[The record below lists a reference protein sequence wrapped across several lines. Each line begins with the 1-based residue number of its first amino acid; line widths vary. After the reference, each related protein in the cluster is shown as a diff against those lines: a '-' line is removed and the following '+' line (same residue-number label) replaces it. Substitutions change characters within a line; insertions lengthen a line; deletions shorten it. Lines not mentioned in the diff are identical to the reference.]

1 MKHPV
6 SKALGGILAFFV
18 LLVST
23 LVLLYNFGPDFKP
36 KWDPYVHKPVNEAK
50 VISPRA
56 LENDVYLSQIQPIF
70 DSRCIACHGCLNS
83 PCLLKLTSYEGLAR
97 GARSVNPD
105 GIHLFPERPV
115 RLIDEPNVAAWRK
128 RGFFPVVNPKAKP
141 DERLAQ
147 SNLYR
152 MVMAG
157 VAHNQGT
164 FPLKPVEAI
173 HAKENNHTCANPSEL
188 TAWLNKNPGAG
199 MPFALP
205 PLNTVEVMTITD
217 WIKDGSPGPSPEAQ
231 AALEHVSIPTTIAR
245 WEEFL
250 NQGDPRVPLVSR
262 YIFEHTFLA
271 AYNFSSMP
279 NEFFRMVRSATPP
292 GKPIEE
298 IVTSRPFDD
307 PFFKDN
313 VTKVYYRFQKMT
325 GAVVQK
331 SFFVW
336 EVNDTTLHRL
346 NELFLKPSWGSNPI
360 LNPGYA
366 SHNPFEVFRSIPA
379 KARAQFLFENS
390 KLIVSGMIQGPVCV
404 GNLATYAIKDY
415 FWAYFVKPESDPTV
429 LDPELGMKS
438 WDDFMNYTVSG
449 NTDYEKA
456 YESTLYKYKPEGY
469 SVSDIWNG
477 DRTNPNAW
485 LTILRNETNATV
497 VHGRKGGIPPT
508 FWLVDFSG
516 LERLYYSLV
525 ADYTYWGSTKEKLQ
539 TWTFMG
545 FLRQEFEDNFLRL
558 LPPQDRQQYRD
569 KWTKGIGQEL
579 LFTMPFPGEDSPSA
593 IKLDSQNPMNHL
605 LSEIQA
611 HMGPKVSGPP
621 DPLNPAQ
628 TSEKITLPRTI
639 PNKAA
644 WEKAVAGLTM
654 RTHQGFTPFLPSLTH
669 LRINNRNEDWVYTI
683 VANRSYAF
691 NDVVFDE
698 NGARQPKLDTMSV
711 YESLIGDFPNLYVEI
726 ELKEALP
733 MLAALSKISN
743 QEDWNAWKTRYG
755 KLRNQPD
762 FWKTYDWFTEWNYA
776 NREPNAGHYDLTYY
790 DFLDSGY

>member
-1 MKHPV
+1 M
-6 SKALGGILAFFV
+6 
-18 LLVST
+18 
-23 LVLLYNFGPDFKP
+23 LYNFGPDFKP
-36 KWDPYVHKPVNEAK
+36 KWDPYVQKVENETKIIA
-50 VISPRA
+50 SEA
-56 LENDVYLSQIQPIF
+56 TSNDFYLSQIQPIF

-97 GARSVNPD
+97 GARAVNPD
-105 GIHLFPERPV
+105 GVHLFPEKPV
-115 RLIDEPNVAAWRK
+115 RLIDEPSIEAWRK
-128 RGFFPVVNPKAKP
+128 RGFFPVVDPDAAP
-141 DERLAQ
+141 DERLAK

-152 MVMAG
+152 MIMAG
-157 VAHNQGT
+157 VAHNQGE
-164 FPLKPVEAI
+164 FELAPVKHI
-173 HAKENNHTCANPSEL
+173 YGKQNNHTCAGTGEL
-188 TAWLNKNPGAG
+188 AKWLNKNPGAG

-217 WIKDGSPGPSPEAQ
+217 WIKDGAPGPSAEAQ
-231 AALEHVSIPTTIAR
+231 AALETVSKPAMISQ
-245 WEEFL
+245 WEAFL
-250 NQGDPRVPLVSR
+250 NQDDPRAPLVAR

-271 AYNFSSMP
+271 AYHFDKMP
-279 NEFFRMVRSATPP
+279 GEFFRMVRSATPP

-307 PFFKDN
+307 PFFSSD
-313 VTKVYYRFQKMT
+313 VTKVYYRLQKMT

-336 EVNDTTLHRL
+336 EVDDATLTRL
-346 NELFLKPSWGSNPI
+346 NELFLESDWGKSPV
-360 LNPGYA
+360 LDPGYV
-366 SHNPFEVFRSIPA
+366 SHNPFEVFRGIPA
-379 KARAQFLFENS
+379 KSRAQFLFENS

-429 LDPELGMKS
+429 LDPELGLKA
-438 WDDFMNYTVSG
+438 WDDFMSYSVSG
-449 NTDYEKA
+449 NADYEKA
-456 YESTLYKYKPEGY
+456 YEEVLYKYKPDGY
-469 SVSDIWNG
+469 SVSDIWDGN
-477 DRTNPNAW
+477 RTNPNAW

-558 LPPQDRQQYRD
+558 LPAKDRKQYRD

-579 LFTMPFPGEDSPSA
+579 LFTMPFPGEDGPTAVKSDDKDPIS
-593 IKLDSQNPMNHL
+593 HL
-605 LSEIQA
+605 LASIQA
-611 HMGPKVSGPP
+611 YLGEKVSGPP

-628 TSEKITLPRTI
+628 TSQIIALPDNI
-639 PNKAA
+639 INKAE
-644 WEKAVAGLTM
+644 WEKAIAGLTM
-654 RTHQGFTPFLPSLTH
+654 RTHQEFTPFLPSLTF
-669 LRINNRNEDWVYTI
+669 LRIKAEKEDWVYTI
-683 VANRSYAF
+683 VANRSFAF

-711 YESLIGDFPNLYVEI
+711 YPTLVGDFPNLYVEI
-726 ELKEALP
+726 ELSEALP
-733 MLAALSKISN
+733 MLSALSKVSTKA
-743 QEDWNAWKTRYG
+743 EWNNWKTRYG

-762 FWKTYDWFTEWNYA
+762 FWDTYDWFTEWNYA
-776 NREPNAGHYDLTYY
+776 NRKPNAGHYDLTYY